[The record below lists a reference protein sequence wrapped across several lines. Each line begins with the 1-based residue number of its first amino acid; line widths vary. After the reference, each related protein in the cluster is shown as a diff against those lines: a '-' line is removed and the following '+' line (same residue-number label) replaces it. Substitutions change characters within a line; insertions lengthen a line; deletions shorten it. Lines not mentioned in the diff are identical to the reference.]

1 MPNYGIANR
10 DNDDLTR
17 NREHREELITEIRE
31 LIQANESQE
40 NKPGNHDSKNSE
52 QSTHYHCQIKLEILN
67 MKESATKAKHSIR
80 SNLKCETQQ
89 TEMKGPKEKILR

>member
-17 NREHREELITEIRE
+17 NREHREGLITEIRE

-52 QSTHYHCQIKLEILN
+52 
-67 MKESATKAKHSIR
+67 KAHIITAR
-80 SNLKCETQQ
+80 
-89 TEMKGPKEKILR
+89 